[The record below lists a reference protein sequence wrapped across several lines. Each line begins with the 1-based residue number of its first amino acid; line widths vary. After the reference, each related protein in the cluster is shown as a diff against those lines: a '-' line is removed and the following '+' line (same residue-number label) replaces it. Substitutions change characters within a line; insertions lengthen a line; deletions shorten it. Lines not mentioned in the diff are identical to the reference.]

1 MLSHLRATIA
11 DQWSDDAKTTRVPD
25 EFYSP
30 SNAVRCLLQVWQS
43 SECLV
48 NVCSSL
54 DWKRCV
60 AVHLWYMLPPTAS
73 VADALAKY
81 QDAFQV
87 GAPPGSLYIYIL
99 RLSSD

>member
-1 MLSHLRATIA
+1 
-11 DQWSDDAKTTRVPD
+11 
-25 EFYSP
+25 
-30 SNAVRCLLQVWQS
+30 
-43 SECLV
+43 V

-87 GAPPGSLYIYIL
+87 GGLALWSHALL
-99 RLSSD
+99 